1 MCGEKLTKSSGSL
14 RSFQHRNFRLWFF
27 ASFLGNMGTW
37 AQRIAQYWLVLELT
51 DDAFQLGIVAG
62 LQSLPYI
69 ILSSFGGKLADRF
82 SMRKMIILLNLS
94 ASLWAAILGV
104 LVISGDAQIW
114 HVYIIATLLGI
125 SSAIESPIT
134 QSFLTQLVPPEDIS
148 NSISL
153 RSVNFNTAR
162 LFGPAVSG
170 FMINAFGT
178 GPSFLFNALSFIFVI
193 WALALMNKE
202 DITEVNPLK
211 EKVYIKEAIE
221 YINARPDLKALLL
234 VVFFFG
240 TFAALPELFSATMA
254 TKVFDKNALDFGV
267 LGSCI
272 AVGSMSG
279 SMLATKFEWKPST
292 RSVIMC
298 TCWWGVA
305 IIISSLAPTYFWYA
319 LILPV
324 YGAIMLITGISALR
338 TAQLGID
345 SAIRGRIMGIYISVS
360 MGGVV
365 FGAPLIGWI
374 TEFLGPREAVACS
387 GALTIIGSTVVYL
400 RFRGRLE
407 APADLSISATLGK

>member
-1 MCGEKLTKSSGSL
+1 
-14 RSFQHRNFRLWFF
+14 
-27 ASFLGNMGTW
+27 MGTW

-62 LQSLPYI
+62 LQSFPYI
-69 ILSSFGGKLADRF
+69 VLSSFGGKLADRF

-94 ASLWAAILGV
+94 ASLWAAILGT
-104 LVISGDAQIW
+104 LVITGNAQIW

-134 QSFLTQLVPPEDIS
+134 QSFLTQLVSPEDIS

-178 GPSFLFNALSFIFVI
+178 GPSFLFNSLSFIFVI
-193 WALALMNKE
+193 LALALMNSD
-202 DITEVNPLK
+202 DISKVNPLR

-221 YINARPDLKALLL
+221 YIKARPDLMALLL
-234 VVFFFG
+234 VVFCFG

-254 TKVFDKNALDFGV
+254 TKVFDKNALDFGI

-272 AVGSMSG
+272 AVGSVSG
-279 SMLATKFEWKPST
+279 SVLATKFEWKPST
-292 RSVIMC
+292 RRVILL
-298 TCWWGVA
+298 TCWWGLA

-324 YGAIMLITGISALR
+324 YGAVMLITGISALR

-345 SAIRGRIMGIYISVS
+345 AAIRGRIMGIYISVS

-374 TEFLGPREAVACS
+374 TEFFGPRQAVAS
-387 GALTIIGSTVVYL
+387 GGILTILGSTVVYY
-400 RFRGRLE
+400 RFRGQLE
-407 APADLSISATLGK
+407 APEDLSIGATLGK

>member
-1 MCGEKLTKSSGSL
+1 
-14 RSFQHRNFRLWFF
+14 
-27 ASFLGNMGTW
+27 MGTW

-62 LQSLPYI
+62 LQSFPYI

-82 SMRKMIILLNLS
+82 SMRKMIVIANLT
-94 ASLWAAILGV
+94 ASLWAAILGT
-104 LVISGDAQIW
+104 LVISGNAQIW

-134 QSFLTQLVPPEDIS
+134 QSFLTQLVSPEDIS

-178 GPSFLFNALSFIFVI
+178 GPSFLFNSLSFIFVI
-193 WALALMNKE
+193 LALALMKSD
-202 DITEVNPLK
+202 DISIVNPLR

-221 YINARPDLKALLL
+221 YIKARPDLKALLL
-234 VVFFFG
+234 VVFCFG

-254 TKVFDKNALDFGV
+254 TKVFDKNALDFGI

-272 AVGSMSG
+272 AVGSISG
-279 SMLATKFEWKPST
+279 SILATKFEWKPST
-292 RSVIMC
+292 RGVILC
-298 TCWWGVA
+298 TCWWGLA
-305 IIISSLAPTYFWYA
+305 IIISSIAPTYFWYA

-365 FGAPLIGWI
+365 FGAPLIGWV
-374 TEFLGPREAVACS
+374 TEFFGPREAVAS
-387 GALTIIGSTVVYL
+387 GGVMTIIGSTFVYF
-400 RFRGRLE
+400 RYRGRLE
-407 APADLSISATLGK
+407 APEDLSIGATLGK

>member
-1 MCGEKLTKSSGSL
+1 MLEESKSSGSL
-14 RSFQHRNFRLWFF
+14 RSFQHKNFRLWFF

-62 LQSLPYI
+62 LQSFPYI
-69 ILSSFGGKLADRF
+69 VLSSFGGKLADRF

-104 LVISGDAQIW
+104 LVISGNAQIW

-178 GPSFLFNALSFIFVI
+178 GPSFLFNSLSFVFVI
-193 WALALMNKE
+193 SALAFMNKE

-234 VVFFFG
+234 VVFVFG

-254 TKVFDKNALDFGV
+254 TKVFDKDALDFGI

-279 SMLATKFEWKPST
+279 SMLATKFEWKPSS
-292 RSVIMC
+292 RSVIVL
-298 TCWWGVA
+298 TCWWGLA
-305 IIISSLAPTYFWYA
+305 IIISSLAPTYYSYA
-319 LILPV
+319 FILPV

>member
-1 MCGEKLTKSSGSL
+1 
-14 RSFQHRNFRLWFF
+14 
-27 ASFLGNMGTW
+27 MGTW

-62 LQSLPYI
+62 LQSFPYI

-104 LVISGDAQIW
+104 LVISGNAQIW

-178 GPSFLFNALSFIFVI
+178 GPSFLFNSLSFVFVI
-193 WALALMNKE
+193 SALAFMNKE

-234 VVFFFG
+234 VVFVFG

-254 TKVFDKNALDFGV
+254 TKVFDKNALDFGI

-279 SMLATKFEWKPST
+279 SMLATKFEWKPSS
-292 RSVIMC
+292 RSVIVL
-298 TCWWGVA
+298 TCWWGLA
-305 IIISSLAPTYFWYA
+305 IIISSLAPTYYSYA
-319 LILPV
+319 FILPV

>member
-1 MCGEKLTKSSGSL
+1 
-14 RSFQHRNFRLWFF
+14 
-27 ASFLGNMGTW
+27 MGTW

-62 LQSLPYI
+62 LQSFPYI
-69 ILSSFGGKLADRF
+69 LLSSFGGKLADRF
-82 SMRKMIILLNLS
+82 SMRKMIICLNLS
-94 ASLWAAILGV
+94 ASLWAAILGT
-104 LVISGDAQIW
+104 LVISGNVQIW

-134 QSFLTQLVPPEDIS
+134 QSFLTQLVSPEDIS

-178 GPSFLFNALSFIFVI
+178 GPSFLFNSLSFIFVI
-193 WALALMNKE
+193 LALALMQSD
-202 DITEVNPLK
+202 DISKVNPLR
-211 EKVYIKEAIE
+211 EKVYIKEAVE
-221 YINARPDLKALLL
+221 YIKARPDLKALLL
-234 VVFFFG
+234 VVFCFG

-254 TKVFDKNALDFGV
+254 TKVFDKNALDFGI

-272 AVGSMSG
+272 AVGSISG
-279 SMLATKFEWKPST
+279 SVLATKFEWKPST
-292 RSVIMC
+292 RSVILL
-298 TCWWGVA
+298 TCWWGLA

-319 LILPV
+319 LMLPV
-324 YGAIMLITGISALR
+324 YGAVMLITGISALR

-345 SAIRGRIMGIYISVS
+345 AAIRGRIMGIYISVS

-365 FGAPLIGWI
+365 FGAPLIGWV
-374 TEFLGPREAVACS
+374 TEFFGPRQAVAS
-387 GALTIIGSTVVYL
+387 GGILTIFGSTFVYF
-400 RFRGRLE
+400 RYRGRLE
-407 APADLSISATLGK
+407 APEDLSIGATLDK

>member
-1 MCGEKLTKSSGSL
+1 
-14 RSFQHRNFRLWFF
+14 
-27 ASFLGNMGTW
+27 MGTW

-62 LQSLPYI
+62 LQSFPYI
-69 ILSSFGGKLADRF
+69 VLSSFGGKLADRF

-104 LVISGDAQIW
+104 LVISGNAQIW

-134 QSFLTQLVPPEDIS
+134 QSFLTQLVSPEDIS

-178 GPSFLFNALSFIFVI
+178 GPSFLFNSLSFIFVI
-193 WALALMNKE
+193 LALALMNSD
-202 DITEVNPLK
+202 DISKVNPLR

-221 YINARPDLKALLL
+221 YIKARPDLMALLL
-234 VVFFFG
+234 VVFCFG

-254 TKVFDKNALDFGV
+254 TKVFDKNALDFGI

-272 AVGSMSG
+272 AVGSVSG
-279 SMLATKFEWKPST
+279 SVLATKFEWKPST
-292 RSVIMC
+292 RSVILL
-298 TCWWGVA
+298 TCWWGLA

-324 YGAIMLITGISALR
+324 YGAVMLITGISALR

-345 SAIRGRIMGIYISVS
+345 AAIRGRIMGIYISVS

-374 TEFLGPREAVACS
+374 TEFFGPRQAVAS
-387 GALTIIGSTVVYL
+387 GGILTILGSTVVYY
-400 RFRGRLE
+400 RFRGQLE
-407 APADLSISATLGK
+407 APEDLSIGATLGK

>member
-1 MCGEKLTKSSGSL
+1 MLEESKSSGSL

-62 LQSLPYI
+62 LQSFPYI
-69 ILSSFGGKLADRF
+69 VLSSFGGKLADRF

-104 LVISGDAQIW
+104 LVISGNAQIW

-178 GPSFLFNALSFIFVI
+178 GPSFLFNSLSFVFVI
-193 WALALMNKE
+193 SALAFMNKE

-234 VVFFFG
+234 VVFVFG

-254 TKVFDKNALDFGV
+254 TKVFDKNALDFGI

-279 SMLATKFEWKPST
+279 SMLATKFEWKPSS
-292 RSVIMC
+292 RSVIVL
-298 TCWWGVA
+298 TCWWGLA
-305 IIISSLAPTYFWYA
+305 IIISSLAPTYYSYA

>member
-1 MCGEKLTKSSGSL
+1 
-14 RSFQHRNFRLWFF
+14 
-27 ASFLGNMGTW
+27 MGTW

-62 LQSLPYI
+62 LQSFPYI
-69 ILSSFGGKLADRF
+69 VLSSFGGKLADRF

-104 LVISGDAQIW
+104 LVISGNAQIW

-178 GPSFLFNALSFIFVI
+178 GPSFLFNSLSFVFVI
-193 WALALMNKE
+193 SALAFMNKE

-234 VVFFFG
+234 VVFVFG

-254 TKVFDKNALDFGV
+254 TKVFDKNALDFGI

-279 SMLATKFEWKPST
+279 SMLATKFEWKPSS
-292 RSVIMC
+292 RSVIVL
-298 TCWWGVA
+298 TCWWGLA
-305 IIISSLAPTYFWYA
+305 IIISSLAPTYYLYA

-407 APADLSISATLGK
+407 APADLSISATLGQ

>member
-1 MCGEKLTKSSGSL
+1 
-14 RSFQHRNFRLWFF
+14 
-27 ASFLGNMGTW
+27 
-37 AQRIAQYWLVLELT
+37 
-51 DDAFQLGIVAG
+51 
-62 LQSLPYI
+62 
-69 ILSSFGGKLADRF
+69 
-82 SMRKMIILLNLS
+82 
-94 ASLWAAILGV
+94 
-104 LVISGDAQIW
+104 
-114 HVYIIATLLGI
+114 
-125 SSAIESPIT
+125 
-134 QSFLTQLVPPEDIS
+134 
-148 NSISL
+148 
-153 RSVNFNTAR
+153 
-162 LFGPAVSG
+162 
-170 FMINAFGT
+170 MINAFGT
-178 GPSFLFNALSFIFVI
+178 GPSFLFNSLSFVFVI
-193 WALALMNKE
+193 SALAFMNKE

-234 VVFFFG
+234 VVFVFG

-254 TKVFDKNALDFGV
+254 TKVFDKNALDFGI

-279 SMLATKFEWKPST
+279 SMLATKFEWKPSS
-292 RSVIMC
+292 RSVIVL
-298 TCWWGVA
+298 TCWWGLA
-305 IIISSLAPTYFWYA
+305 IIISSLAPTYYSYA

>member
-1 MCGEKLTKSSGSL
+1 
-14 RSFQHRNFRLWFF
+14 
-27 ASFLGNMGTW
+27 
-37 AQRIAQYWLVLELT
+37 V
-51 DDAFQLGIVAG
+51 
-62 LQSLPYI
+62 
-69 ILSSFGGKLADRF
+69 LSSFGGKLADRF

-104 LVISGDAQIW
+104 LVISGNAQIW

-178 GPSFLFNALSFIFVI
+178 GPSFLFNSLSFVFVI
-193 WALALMNKE
+193 SALAFMNKE

-234 VVFFFG
+234 VVFVFG

-254 TKVFDKNALDFGV
+254 TKVFDKNALDFGI

-279 SMLATKFEWKPST
+279 SMLATKFEWKPSS
-292 RSVIMC
+292 RSVIVL
-298 TCWWGVA
+298 TCWWGLA
-305 IIISSLAPTYFWYA
+305 IIISSLAPTYYSYA
-319 LILPV
+319 FILPV

>member
-1 MCGEKLTKSSGSL
+1 MLEEAKSSGSL
-14 RSFQHRNFRLWFF
+14 RSFRHRNFRLWFF

-62 LQSLPYI
+62 LQSFPYI

-94 ASLWAAILGV
+94 ASLWAAILGT
-104 LVISGDAQIW
+104 LVISGNVQIW
-114 HVYIIATLLGI
+114 HVYIIAALLGI

-170 FMINAFGT
+170 FMINTFGT
-178 GPSFLFNALSFIFVI
+178 GPSFLFNSLSFAFVI
-193 WALALMNKE
+193 SALAFMNKE

-221 YINARPDLKALLL
+221 YIKARPDLKALLL
-234 VVFFFG
+234 IVLFFG

-254 TKVFDKNALDFGV
+254 TKVFDKDALDFGI

-279 SMLATKFEWKPST
+279 SMLATKFEWKPSS
-292 RSVIMC
+292 RSVIVL
-298 TCWWGVA
+298 TCWWGLA
-305 IIISSLAPTYFWYA
+305 IIISSLAPTYYLYA

-374 TEFLGPREAVACS
+374 TEFFGPREAVACS
-387 GALTIIGSTVVYL
+387 GALTIIGSTFVYL

-407 APADLSISATLGK
+407 APEDLSISATLGK

>member
-1 MCGEKLTKSSGSL
+1 MLEESKSSGSL
-14 RSFQHRNFRLWFF
+14 RSFQHKNFRLWFF

-62 LQSLPYI
+62 LQSFPYI
-69 ILSSFGGKLADRF
+69 VLSSFGGKLADRF

-104 LVISGDAQIW
+104 LVISGNAQIW

-170 FMINAFGT
+170 FMINTFGT
-178 GPSFLFNALSFIFVI
+178 GPSFLFNSLSFVFVI
-193 WALALMNKE
+193 SALAFMNKE

-234 VVFFFG
+234 VVFVFG

-254 TKVFDKNALDFGV
+254 TKVFDKNALDFGI

-279 SMLATKFEWKPST
+279 SMLATKFEWKPSS
-292 RSVIMC
+292 RSVIVL
-298 TCWWGVA
+298 TCWWGLA
-305 IIISSLAPTYFWYA
+305 IIISSLAPTYYSYA
-319 LILPV
+319 FILPV

>member
-1 MCGEKLTKSSGSL
+1 
-14 RSFQHRNFRLWFF
+14 
-27 ASFLGNMGTW
+27 MGTW

-62 LQSLPYI
+62 LQSFPYI
-69 ILSSFGGKLADRF
+69 LLSSFGGKLADRF

-104 LVISGDAQIW
+104 LVISGNAQIW

-134 QSFLTQLVPPEDIS
+134 QSFLTQLVSPEDIS

-178 GPSFLFNALSFIFVI
+178 GPSFLFNSLSFIFVI
-193 WALALMNKE
+193 LALALMNSD
-202 DITEVNPLK
+202 DISKVNPLR

-221 YINARPDLKALLL
+221 YIKARPDLMALLL
-234 VVFFFG
+234 VVFCFG

-254 TKVFDKNALDFGV
+254 TKVFDKNALDFGI

-279 SMLATKFEWKPST
+279 SILATKFEWKPST
-292 RSVIMC
+292 KSVIIL
-298 TCWWGVA
+298 TCWWGLA

-324 YGAIMLITGISALR
+324 YGAVMLITGISALR

-345 SAIRGRIMGIYISVS
+345 AAIRGRIMGIYISVS

-365 FGAPLIGWI
+365 FGAPLIGWV
-374 TEFLGPREAVACS
+374 TEFFGPRQAVAS
-387 GALTIIGSTVVYL
+387 GGILTILGSTVVYF

-407 APADLSISATLGK
+407 APEDFSISATLGK

>member
-1 MCGEKLTKSSGSL
+1 MLEESKSSGSL
-14 RSFQHRNFRLWFF
+14 RSFQHKNFRLWFF

-62 LQSLPYI
+62 LQSFPYI
-69 ILSSFGGKLADRF
+69 VLSSFGGKLADRF

-104 LVISGDAQIW
+104 LVISGNAQIW

-178 GPSFLFNALSFIFVI
+178 GPSFLFNSLSFVFVI
-193 WALALMNKE
+193 SALAFMNKE

-234 VVFFFG
+234 VVFVFG

-254 TKVFDKNALDFGV
+254 TKVFDKDALDFGI

-279 SMLATKFEWKPST
+279 SMLATKFEWKPSS
-292 RSVIMC
+292 RSVIVL
-298 TCWWGVA
+298 TCWWGLA
-305 IIISSLAPTYFWYA
+305 IIISSLAPTYYSYA
-319 LILPV
+319 FILPV

-345 SAIRGRIMGIYISVS
+345 AAIRGRIMGIYISVS

-374 TEFLGPREAVACS
+374 TEFFGPREAVACS

-400 RFRGRLE
+400 RFRGQLE

>member
-1 MCGEKLTKSSGSL
+1 MLEESKSSGSL
-14 RSFQHRNFRLWFF
+14 RSFQHKNFRLWFF

-62 LQSLPYI
+62 LQSFPYI
-69 ILSSFGGKLADRF
+69 VLSSFGGKLADRF

-104 LVISGDAQIW
+104 LVISGNAQIW

-178 GPSFLFNALSFIFVI
+178 GPSFLFNSLSFVFVI
-193 WALALMNKE
+193 SALAFMNKE

-234 VVFFFG
+234 VVFVFG

-254 TKVFDKNALDFGV
+254 TKVFDKNALDFGI

-279 SMLATKFEWKPST
+279 SMLATKFEWKPSS
-292 RSVIMC
+292 RSVIVL
-298 TCWWGVA
+298 TCWWGLA
-305 IIISSLAPTYFWYA
+305 IIISSLAPTYYSYA
-319 LILPV
+319 FILPV

-374 TEFLGPREAVACS
+374 TEYLGPREAVACS

>member
-1 MCGEKLTKSSGSL
+1 MLEEAKSSGSL
-14 RSFQHRNFRLWFF
+14 RSFRHRNFRLWFF

-62 LQSLPYI
+62 LQSFPYI
-69 ILSSFGGKLADRF
+69 VLSSFGGKLADRF

-104 LVISGDAQIW
+104 LVISGNAQIW

-178 GPSFLFNALSFIFVI
+178 GPSFLFNSLSFVFVI
-193 WALALMNKE
+193 SALAFMNKE
-202 DITEVNPLK
+202 GITEVNPLK

-234 VVFFFG
+234 VVFVFG
-240 TFAALPELFSATMA
+240 TFAALPELFSATVA
-254 TKVFDKNALDFGV
+254 TKVFDKNALDFGI

-279 SMLATKFEWKPST
+279 SMLATKFEWKPSS
-292 RSVIMC
+292 RSVIVL
-298 TCWWGVA
+298 TCWWGLA
-305 IIISSLAPTYFWYA
+305 IIISSLAPTYYSYA
-319 LILPV
+319 FILPV

-407 APADLSISATLGK
+407 APEDLSISATLGK

>member
-1 MCGEKLTKSSGSL
+1 
-14 RSFQHRNFRLWFF
+14 
-27 ASFLGNMGTW
+27 MGTW

-62 LQSLPYI
+62 LQSFPYI
-69 ILSSFGGKLADRF
+69 VLSSFGGKLADRF

-104 LVISGDAQIW
+104 LVISGNAQIW

-134 QSFLTQLVPPEDIS
+134 QSFLTQLVSPEDIS

-178 GPSFLFNALSFIFVI
+178 GPSFLFNSLSFIFVI
-193 WALALMNKE
+193 LALALMNSD
-202 DITEVNPLK
+202 DISKVNPLR

-221 YINARPDLKALLL
+221 YIKARPDLMALLL
-234 VVFFFG
+234 VVFCFG

-254 TKVFDKNALDFGV
+254 TKVFDKNALDFGI

-272 AVGSMSG
+272 AVGSISG
-279 SMLATKFEWKPST
+279 SVLATKFEWKPST
-292 RSVIMC
+292 RSVILL
-298 TCWWGVA
+298 TCWWGLA

-324 YGAIMLITGISALR
+324 YGAVMLITGISALR

-345 SAIRGRIMGIYISVS
+345 AAIRGRIMGIYISVS

-365 FGAPLIGWI
+365 FGAPLIGWV
-374 TEFLGPREAVACS
+374 TEFFGPRQAVAS
-387 GALTIIGSTVVYL
+387 GGILTILGSSVVYF

-407 APADLSISATLGK
+407 APEDFSISATLGK

>member
-1 MCGEKLTKSSGSL
+1 MLEESKSSGSL
-14 RSFQHRNFRLWFF
+14 RSFQHKNFRLWFF

-62 LQSLPYI
+62 LQSFPYI
-69 ILSSFGGKLADRF
+69 VLSSFGGKLADRF

-104 LVISGDAQIW
+104 LVISGNTQIW

-178 GPSFLFNALSFIFVI
+178 GPSFLFNSLSFVFVI
-193 WALALMNKE
+193 SALLFMNKE

-221 YINARPDLKALLL
+221 YIDARPDLKALLL
-234 VVFFFG
+234 VVFGFG

-254 TKVFDKNALDFGV
+254 TKVFDKNALDFGI

-292 RSVIMC
+292 KSVIIL
-298 TCWWGVA
+298 TCWWGLA
-305 IIISSLAPTYFWYA
+305 IIFSSLAPTYYLYA

>member
-1 MCGEKLTKSSGSL
+1 
-14 RSFQHRNFRLWFF
+14 
-27 ASFLGNMGTW
+27 MGTW

-62 LQSLPYI
+62 LQSFPYI
-69 ILSSFGGKLADRF
+69 VLSSFGGKLADRF

-104 LVISGDAQIW
+104 LVISGNAQIW

-178 GPSFLFNALSFIFVI
+178 GPSFLFNSLSFVFVI
-193 WALALMNKE
+193 SALAFMNKE

-211 EKVYIKEAIE
+211 EKVYIKEAIK

-234 VVFFFG
+234 VVFVFG

-254 TKVFDKNALDFGV
+254 TKVFDKNALDFGI

-279 SMLATKFEWKPST
+279 SMLATKFEWKPSS
-292 RSVIMC
+292 RSVIVL
-298 TCWWGVA
+298 TCWWGLA
-305 IIISSLAPTYFWYA
+305 IIISSLAPTYYLYA

>member
-1 MCGEKLTKSSGSL
+1 
-14 RSFQHRNFRLWFF
+14 
-27 ASFLGNMGTW
+27 MGTW

-62 LQSLPYI
+62 LQSFPFI

-94 ASLWAAILGV
+94 ASLWAAILGT
-104 LVISGDAQIW
+104 LVISGNVQIW
-114 HVYIIATLLGI
+114 HVYIIAALLGI

-178 GPSFLFNALSFIFVI
+178 GPSFLFNSLSFVFVI
-193 WALALMNKE
+193 SALAFMNKE

-234 VVFFFG
+234 VVFVFG

-254 TKVFDKNALDFGV
+254 TKVFDKNALDFGI

-279 SMLATKFEWKPST
+279 SMLATKFEWKPSS
-292 RSVIMC
+292 RSVIVL
-298 TCWWGVA
+298 TCWWGLA
-305 IIISSLAPTYFWYA
+305 IIFSSLAPTYYLYA

-345 SAIRGRIMGIYISVS
+345 AAIRGRIMGIYISVS

-365 FGAPLIGWI
+365 FGAPLIGWV
-374 TEFLGPREAVACS
+374 TEFFGPRQAVAS
-387 GALTIIGSTVVYL
+387 GGILTILGSTIVYL
-400 RFRGRLE
+400 RFRGRLD
-407 APADLSISATLGK
+407 APEDLSIGATLGK

>member
-1 MCGEKLTKSSGSL
+1 MLEESKSSGSL
-14 RSFQHRNFRLWFF
+14 RSFQHKNFRLWFF

-62 LQSLPYI
+62 LQSFPYI
-69 ILSSFGGKLADRF
+69 VLSSFGGKLADRF

-104 LVISGDAQIW
+104 LVISGNAQIW

-178 GPSFLFNALSFIFVI
+178 GPSFLFNSLSFVFVI
-193 WALALMNKE
+193 SALAFMNKE

-234 VVFFFG
+234 VVFVFG

-254 TKVFDKNALDFGV
+254 TKVFDKNALDFGI

-279 SMLATKFEWKPST
+279 SMLATKFEWKPSS
-292 RSVIMC
+292 RSVIVL
-298 TCWWGVA
+298 TCWWGLA
-305 IIISSLAPTYFWYA
+305 IIISSLAPTYYSYA
-319 LILPV
+319 FILPV

>member
-1 MCGEKLTKSSGSL
+1 MLEESKSSGSL
-14 RSFQHRNFRLWFF
+14 RSFQHKNFRLWFF

-62 LQSLPYI
+62 LQSFPYI
-69 ILSSFGGKLADRF
+69 VLSSFGGKLADRF

-104 LVISGDAQIW
+104 LVISGNAQIW

-170 FMINAFGT
+170 FMINALGT
-178 GPSFLFNALSFIFVI
+178 GPSFLFNSLSFVFVI
-193 WALALMNKE
+193 SALAFMNKE

-234 VVFFFG
+234 VVFVFG

-254 TKVFDKNALDFGV
+254 TKVFDKNALDFGI

-279 SMLATKFEWKPST
+279 SMLATKFEWKPSS
-292 RSVIMC
+292 RSVIVL
-298 TCWWGVA
+298 TCWWGLA
-305 IIISSLAPTYFWYA
+305 IIISSLAPTYYSYA

>member
-1 MCGEKLTKSSGSL
+1 
-14 RSFQHRNFRLWFF
+14 
-27 ASFLGNMGTW
+27 MGTW

-62 LQSLPYI
+62 LQSFPYI
-69 ILSSFGGKLADRF
+69 VLSSFGGKLADRF

-104 LVISGDAQIW
+104 LVISGNAQIW

-178 GPSFLFNALSFIFVI
+178 GPSFLFNSLSFVFVI
-193 WALALMNKE
+193 SALAFMNKE

-234 VVFFFG
+234 VVFVFG

-254 TKVFDKNALDFGV
+254 TKVFDKNALDFGI

-279 SMLATKFEWKPST
+279 SMLATKFEWKPSS
-292 RSVIMC
+292 RSVIVL
-298 TCWWGVA
+298 TCWWGLA
-305 IIISSLAPTYFWYA
+305 IIISSLAPTYYSYA
-319 LILPV
+319 FILPV

>member
-1 MCGEKLTKSSGSL
+1 
-14 RSFQHRNFRLWFF
+14 
-27 ASFLGNMGTW
+27 MGTW

-62 LQSLPYI
+62 LQSFPYI
-69 ILSSFGGKLADRF
+69 LLSSFGGKLADRF
-82 SMRKMIILLNLS
+82 SMRKMIICLNLT
-94 ASLWAAILGV
+94 ASLWAAILGT
-104 LVISGDAQIW
+104 LVISGNVQIW

-134 QSFLTQLVPPEDIS
+134 QSFLTQLVSPEDIS

-178 GPSFLFNALSFIFVI
+178 GPSFLFNSLSFIFVI
-193 WALALMNKE
+193 LALALMQSDYISK
-202 DITEVNPLK
+202 VNPLR
-211 EKVYIKEAIE
+211 EKVYIKEAVE
-221 YINARPDLKALLL
+221 YIKARPDLKALLL
-234 VVFFFG
+234 VVFCFG

-254 TKVFDKNALDFGV
+254 TKVFDKNALDFGI

-272 AVGSMSG
+272 AVGSISG
-279 SMLATKFEWKPST
+279 SVLATKFEWKPST
-292 RSVIMC
+292 RSVILL
-298 TCWWGVA
+298 TCWWGLA

-319 LILPV
+319 LMLPV
-324 YGAIMLITGISALR
+324 YGAVMLITGISALR

-345 SAIRGRIMGIYISVS
+345 AAIRGRIMGIYISVS

-365 FGAPLIGWI
+365 FGAPLIGWV
-374 TEFLGPREAVACS
+374 TEFFGPRQAVAS
-387 GALTIIGSTVVYL
+387 GGILTIFGSTFVYF
-400 RFRGRLE
+400 RYRGRLE
-407 APADLSISATLGK
+407 APEDLSIGATLGK

>member
-1 MCGEKLTKSSGSL
+1 
-14 RSFQHRNFRLWFF
+14 
-27 ASFLGNMGTW
+27 MGTW

-62 LQSLPYI
+62 LQSFPYI
-69 ILSSFGGKLADRF
+69 VLSSFGGKLADRF
-82 SMRKMIILLNLS
+82 SMRKMIVIANLT
-94 ASLWAAILGV
+94 ASLWAAILGT
-104 LVISGDAQIW
+104 LVITGNAQIW

-134 QSFLTQLVPPEDIS
+134 QSFLTQLVSPEDIS

-178 GPSFLFNALSFIFVI
+178 GPSFLFNSLSFIFVI
-193 WALALMNKE
+193 LALALMNSD
-202 DITEVNPLK
+202 DISKVNPLR

-221 YINARPDLKALLL
+221 YIKARPDLMALLL
-234 VVFFFG
+234 VVFCFG

-254 TKVFDKNALDFGV
+254 TKVFDKNALDFGI

-272 AVGSMSG
+272 AVGSVSG
-279 SMLATKFEWKPST
+279 SVLATKFEWKPST
-292 RSVIMC
+292 RRVILL
-298 TCWWGVA
+298 TCWWGLA

-324 YGAIMLITGISALR
+324 YGAVMLITGISALR

-345 SAIRGRIMGIYISVS
+345 AAIRGRIMGIYISVS

-374 TEFLGPREAVACS
+374 TEFFGPRQAVAS
-387 GALTIIGSTVVYL
+387 GGILTILGSTVVYY
-400 RFRGRLE
+400 RFRGQLE
-407 APADLSISATLGK
+407 APEDLSIGATLGK

>member
-1 MCGEKLTKSSGSL
+1 
-14 RSFQHRNFRLWFF
+14 
-27 ASFLGNMGTW
+27 MGTW

-62 LQSLPYI
+62 LQSFPYI
-69 ILSSFGGKLADRF
+69 LLSSFGGKLADRF

-104 LVISGDAQIW
+104 LVISGNAQIW

-134 QSFLTQLVPPEDIS
+134 QSFLTQLVSPEDIS

-178 GPSFLFNALSFIFVI
+178 GPSFLFNSLSFIFVI
-193 WALALMNKE
+193 LALALMNSD
-202 DITEVNPLK
+202 DISKVNPLR

-221 YINARPDLKALLL
+221 YIKARPDLMALLL
-234 VVFFFG
+234 VVFCFG
-240 TFAALPELFSATMA
+240 TFAVLPELFSATMA
-254 TKVFDKNALDFGV
+254 TKVFDKNALDFGI

-279 SMLATKFEWKPST
+279 SILATKFEWKPST
-292 RSVIMC
+292 KSVIIL
-298 TCWWGVA
+298 TCWWGLA

-324 YGAIMLITGISALR
+324 YGAVMLITGISALR

-345 SAIRGRIMGIYISVS
+345 AAIRGRIMGIYISVS

-365 FGAPLIGWI
+365 FGAPLIGWV
-374 TEFLGPREAVACS
+374 TEFFGPRQAVAS
-387 GALTIIGSTVVYL
+387 GGILTILGSSVVYF

-407 APADLSISATLGK
+407 APEDFSISATLGK

>member
-1 MCGEKLTKSSGSL
+1 
-14 RSFQHRNFRLWFF
+14 
-27 ASFLGNMGTW
+27 MGTW

-62 LQSLPYI
+62 LQSFPYI
-69 ILSSFGGKLADRF
+69 LLSSFGGKLADRF

-104 LVISGDAQIW
+104 LVISGNAQIW

-134 QSFLTQLVPPEDIS
+134 QSFLTQLVSPEDIS

-162 LFGPAVSG
+162 LFGPVVSG

-178 GPSFLFNALSFIFVI
+178 GPSFLFNSLSFIFVI
-193 WALALMNKE
+193 LALALMQSD
-202 DITEVNPLK
+202 DISKVNPLR
-211 EKVYIKEAIE
+211 EKVYIKEAVE
-221 YINARPDLKALLL
+221 YIKARPDLMALLL
-234 VVFFFG
+234 VVFCFG

-254 TKVFDKNALDFGV
+254 TKVFDKNALDFGI

-279 SMLATKFEWKPST
+279 SILATKFEWKPST
-292 RSVIMC
+292 KSVIIL
-298 TCWWGVA
+298 TCWWGLA

-324 YGAIMLITGISALR
+324 YGAVMLITGISALR

-345 SAIRGRIMGIYISVS
+345 AAIRGRIMGIYISVS

>member
-1 MCGEKLTKSSGSL
+1 
-14 RSFQHRNFRLWFF
+14 
-27 ASFLGNMGTW
+27 MGTW

-62 LQSLPYI
+62 LQSFPYI
-69 ILSSFGGKLADRF
+69 VLSSFGGKLADRF

-104 LVISGDAQIW
+104 LVISGNAQIW

-178 GPSFLFNALSFIFVI
+178 GPSFLFNSLSFVFVI
-193 WALALMNKE
+193 SALAFMNKE

-234 VVFFFG
+234 VVFVFG

-254 TKVFDKNALDFGV
+254 TKVFDKNALDFGI

-279 SMLATKFEWKPST
+279 SMLATKFEWKPSS
-292 RSVIMC
+292 RSVIVL
-298 TCWWGVA
+298 TCWWGLA
-305 IIISSLAPTYFWYA
+305 IIISSLAPTYYSYA
-319 LILPV
+319 FILPV

-400 RFRGRLE
+400 RFCGRLE

>member
-1 MCGEKLTKSSGSL
+1 
-14 RSFQHRNFRLWFF
+14 
-27 ASFLGNMGTW
+27 MGTW

-62 LQSLPYI
+62 LQSFPYI
-69 ILSSFGGKLADRF
+69 LLSSFGGKLADRF

-104 LVISGDAQIW
+104 LVISGNAQIW

-134 QSFLTQLVPPEDIS
+134 QSFLTQLVSPEDIS

-178 GPSFLFNALSFIFVI
+178 GPSFLFNSLSFIFVI
-193 WALALMNKE
+193 LALALMNSD
-202 DITEVNPLK
+202 DISKVNPLR

-221 YINARPDLKALLL
+221 YIKARPDLMALLL
-234 VVFFFG
+234 VVFCFG

-254 TKVFDKNALDFGV
+254 TKVFDKNALDFGI

-272 AVGSMSG
+272 AVGSVSG
-279 SMLATKFEWKPST
+279 SVLATKFEWKPST
-292 RSVIMC
+292 RRVILL
-298 TCWWGVA
+298 TCWWGLA

-324 YGAIMLITGISALR
+324 YGAVMLITGISALR

-345 SAIRGRIMGIYISVS
+345 AAIRGRIMGIYISVS

-365 FGAPLIGWI
+365 LGAPLIGWV
-374 TEFLGPREAVACS
+374 TEFFGPRQAVAS
-387 GALTIIGSTVVYL
+387 GGILTILGSSVVYF

-407 APADLSISATLGK
+407 APEDFSISATLGK

>member
-1 MCGEKLTKSSGSL
+1 
-14 RSFQHRNFRLWFF
+14 
-27 ASFLGNMGTW
+27 MGTW

-62 LQSLPYI
+62 LQSFPYI
-69 ILSSFGGKLADRF
+69 LLSSFGGKLADRF

-104 LVISGDAQIW
+104 LVISGNAQIW

-134 QSFLTQLVPPEDIS
+134 QSFLTQLVSPEDIS

-178 GPSFLFNALSFIFVI
+178 GPSFLFNSLSFIFVI
-193 WALALMNKE
+193 LALALMNSD
-202 DITEVNPLK
+202 DISKVNPLR

-221 YINARPDLKALLL
+221 YIKARPDLMALLL
-234 VVFFFG
+234 VVFCFG

-254 TKVFDKNALDFGV
+254 TKVFDKNALDFGI

-279 SMLATKFEWKPST
+279 SILATKFEWKPST
-292 RSVIMC
+292 KSVIIL
-298 TCWWGVA
+298 TCWWGLA

-324 YGAIMLITGISALR
+324 YGAVMLITGISALR

-345 SAIRGRIMGIYISVS
+345 AAIRGRIMGIYISVS

-365 FGAPLIGWI
+365 FGAPLIGWV
-374 TEFLGPREAVACS
+374 TEFFGPRQAVAS
-387 GALTIIGSTVVYL
+387 GGILTILGSSVVYF

-407 APADLSISATLGK
+407 APEDFSISATLGK